1 MSILE
6 VLPPEIFRMIL
17 QFLELP
23 EKLIPLDNAI
33 LNHRLR
39 SFYLQAIDGMTI
51 KTLPYLERSKC
62 VAWMLNKNIL
72 PTRLRFPEFD
82 HLYPALIDRSRLA
95 LQSLSIRHQDSKIN
109 SLFRFLGH
117 FPSLTELDVKLIYS
131 NQTFHFVHFLSLN
144 PQLKQLSV
152 PSLSTPSPEFIHGIL
167 QICPNLTNLSV
178 SRIGWFGDDCVT
190 LLLQAGLSK
199 LENLDLSLTSV
210 RKHDSIV
217 RLLET
222 FPLLKSLE
230 ICFCPVSMNTKIYFL
245 NEYAL
250 PRLRSGDPELQKIGL
265 DGFHQVMK
273 VSGPIS

>member
-178 SRIGWFGDDCVT
+178 SRIGWFGDDCVP